1 MPIYEFDCYECGE
14 PFEKMVRYSE
24 ADLAPTCPK
33 CNSRDTHKLISKVSF
48 FGASFTDSSN
58 STSSNCGSGGGFS

>member
-14 PFEKMVRYSE
+14 PFEKMVRFSE
-24 ADLAPTCPK
+24 ADIAPACPN

-48 FGASFTDSSN
+48 LGSSFSDSSG
-58 STSSNCGSGGGFS
+58 SASSSCGSGGGFS